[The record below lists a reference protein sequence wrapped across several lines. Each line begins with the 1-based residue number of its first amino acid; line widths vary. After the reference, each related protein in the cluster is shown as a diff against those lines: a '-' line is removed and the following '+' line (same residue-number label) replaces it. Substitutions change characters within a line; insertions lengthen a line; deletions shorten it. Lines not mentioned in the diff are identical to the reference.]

1 MRRRTVKS
9 SKKDDASKIEAA
21 KLLEDGDSEDEDDA
35 IAKPEDFQLLEVCL
49 SRFRLVQVV

>member
-49 SRFRLVQVV
+49 SRFRLVLVV